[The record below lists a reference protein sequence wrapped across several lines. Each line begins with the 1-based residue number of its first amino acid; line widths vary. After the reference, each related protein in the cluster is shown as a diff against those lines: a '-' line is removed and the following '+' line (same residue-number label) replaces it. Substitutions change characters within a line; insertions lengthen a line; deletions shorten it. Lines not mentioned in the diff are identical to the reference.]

1 MLAIVLLPVLLLGR
15 VYQDVY
21 GITHDDGHSSLSIQ
35 PDAVGMHA
43 THAGPHPQVLVIVS
57 DHGSGTSNLGKAVGT
72 HPCVFDMAELFGDQI
87 MLWSANQVEECSNS
101 LKDGHGQ
108 QYVVPPSLFDGDTHV
123 QLNTNNPKLDLRI
136 QAHAK
141 LIKLGLASEKNSSS
155 IYKGL
160 KYNLAEYFVR
170 IRDLVC
176 KDVPATQCPPAD
188 CAISLKLFPQYV
200 NGQTTP
206 LSYAEDYEPSAC
218 IHAINEK
225 AMRAWK
231 DALSSFEQNPKIATL
246 TLTRN
251 ERDRQFSMFHRF
263 TDAGSVF
270 DCSIPRAKHTFA
282 AASMEY
288 TGLQMEV
295 EDCWNFPSE
304 CLVDTLKLI
313 GLTQENMGKMWDKGL
328 QMMTGELEN
337 REEEGKLAS
346 KSCSTDPLATFMRME
361 NNDVMMYDGP

>member
-1 MLAIVLLPVLLLGR
+1 MLAIVLPVLLLGR

-225 AMRAWK
+225 AMRAWN
-231 DALSSFEQNPKIATL
+231 DALS
-246 TLTRN
+246 
-251 ERDRQFSMFHRF
+251 
-263 TDAGSVF
+263 
-270 DCSIPRAKHTFA
+270 
-282 AASMEY
+282 
-288 TGLQMEV
+288 
-295 EDCWNFPSE
+295 
-304 CLVDTLKLI
+304 
-313 GLTQENMGKMWDKGL
+313 
-328 QMMTGELEN
+328 
-337 REEEGKLAS
+337 
-346 KSCSTDPLATFMRME
+346 
-361 NNDVMMYDGP
+361 